1 MHNESKDIEN
11 ASFPNILI
19 FFLIFIAFF
28 LLNNLNVINVFA
40 KTVSVSQVQD
50 PVIDKLQFRN
60 LIKNSRDWEDAVT
73 NLSK

>member
-1 MHNESKDIEN
+1 MYNESEDIEN

>member
-60 LIKNSRDWEDAVT
+60 LIKNSRD
-73 NLSK
+73 

>member
-1 MHNESKDIEN
+1 MYNESEDIEN

-40 KTVSVSQVQD
+40 KTESQWVKWR
-50 PVIDKLQFRN
+50 IL
-60 LIKNSRDWEDAVT
+60 L
-73 NLSK
+73 